1 MQIYR
6 LYLLNPQTGGID
18 GFEEISA
25 ADDTG
30 AVALVDRLACAVPT
44 ELWVGSRKV
53 GRYDP
58 PLLQAL
64 AGEPM
69 ACPA

>member
-18 GFEEISA
+18 GFEELSA
-25 ADDTG
+25 ADD
-30 AVALVDRLACAVPT
+30 ARAAALAGRRGHKVPT
-44 ELWVGSRKV
+44 ELWVGSRKI

-58 PLLQAL
+58 QLRAP
-64 AGEPM
+64 AGEPI

>member
-6 LYLLNPQTGGID
+6 LYLLNPRTGGID

-25 ADDTG
+25 ADDSG
-30 AVALVDRLACAVPT
+30 AAALVDRLAHNVPT

-58 PLLQAL
+58 PVRKP
-64 AGEPM
+64 AGEPI

>member
-25 ADDTG
+25 ADDAR
-30 AVALVDRLACAVPT
+30 AVAFVDRRAHNVPT

-53 GRYDP
+53 GRYE
-58 PLLQAL
+58 PLLQAP
-64 AGEPM
+64 AGEPV

>member
-6 LYLLNPQTGGID
+6 LYLLNPRTGGID

-25 ADDTG
+25 ADDADAAT
-30 AVALVDRLACAVPT
+30 LVDRLAHKVPT

-58 PLLQAL
+58 PLQAP
-64 AGEPM
+64 AGVPM